1 MPVAAGLYYFAHEVE
16 NLSRPPVILIHGAGG
31 HHLYWPPQIR
41 RMHNQRIFAVDLP
54 GHGKSEGIGHHTINE
69 YAGEITE
76 FIKALRLNAAILVG
90 HSMGSAIALTTAVRF
105 PKRVLALALLG
116 SGARLRVSPAILQS
130 QSDPTRIAECIRLVI
145 KLSFAEQA
153 PDRLKEMAAQRMAE
167 TRPAVLY
174 GDFMAC
180 DAFNIAD
187 KLSKISVPTMILCGS
202 HDKMTP
208 LNNSEFLRDHIASS
222 RLEIVPDAGHMVML
236 EKPDFVA
243 ELLDHFLNPISYQPG
258 S

>member
-1 MPVAAGLYYFAHEVE
+1 
-16 NLSRPPVILIHGAGG
+16 
-31 HHLYWPPQIR
+31 
-41 RMHNQRIFAVDLP
+41 MHNQRIFAVDLP

-69 YAGEITE
+69 YASEIIE
-76 FIKALRLNAAILVG
+76 FIKSLRLNAAILVG
-90 HSMGSAIALTTAVRF
+90 HSMGSAIALTIAVRF

-130 QSDPTRIAECIRLVI
+130 QTDPARITECIRLVV

-180 DAFNIAD
+180 DAFNITD
-187 KLSKISVPTMILCGS
+187 KLSKISVPTMILCGCN
-202 HDKMTP
+202 DRMTP
-208 LNNSEFLRDHIASS
+208 FKNSEFLRDHIASS
-222 RLEIVPDAGHMVML
+222 RLEIVPEAGHMVML
-236 EKPDFVA
+236 EKPDSVA
-243 ELLDHFLNPISYQPG
+243 ELLDDFLNPISYQPG